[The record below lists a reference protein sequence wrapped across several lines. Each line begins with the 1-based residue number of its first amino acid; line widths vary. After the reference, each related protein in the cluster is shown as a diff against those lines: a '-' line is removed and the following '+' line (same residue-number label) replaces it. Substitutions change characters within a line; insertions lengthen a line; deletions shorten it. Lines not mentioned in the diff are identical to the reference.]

1 MYTEITKII
10 EGGLKGDKEKVYNY
24 SKVLAENL
32 ENIGEKQ
39 ISKKIKKIIDNKP
52 NNFVTLDEFSTKPVD
67 QESRLEMVKIYFP
80 QKNLEELVF
89 NDYIQNELNNFIE
102 CFYNKDRL
110 TKMGIDNEF
119 SLLLYGPPGCGKTSI
134 AEYISSKTNLP
145 VVVARLDG
153 MVSSLLGNTA
163 KNIRKIFEY
172 ASKRECILFLDE
184 FDAIAKVRDDKN
196 ELGELK
202 RVVNSLIQNID
213 EFSKENILIAAT
225 NHEKM
230 LDKAIWRRFSNVMHI
245 GKPDNKEIE
254 ILCKKNLINI
264 ENDFDNNKKIYETI
278 AKEMNG
284 LSPADIKRIF
294 NNAKKKMI
302 INNYEKVKFIDIMT
316 EIYLLKF
323 HEIDSDDKF
332 IEYLIS
338 NSVRQKDINEFYNIP
353 LRKIRKISKKE
364 A

>member
-24 SKVLAENL
+24 SKILAENL

-102 CFYNKDRL
+102 CFYNKDKL
-110 TKMGIDNEF
+110 TKMGIENEF

-264 ENDFDNNKKIYETI
+264 ENDFDNNKKIYEIIT
-278 AKEMNG
+278 KEMNG
-284 LSPADIKRIF
+284 LSPADIKRIC

-332 IEYLIS
+332 IEFLIS